1 MINLMNLLVISS
13 LTLSFN
19 LFGATLNLSEPMLI
33 EMSKKGSPQL
43 DQIQAAFLGAELASS
58 QGLEKYAPE
67 LFGQGVYKKTNEKSM
82 TTFQPV
88 FSPIKTAQL
97 GVRKSFV
104 QGFDTSAYLET
115 DQRSAQLQGGG
126 RLQNVTAT
134 TLVFKAQMDIWKN
147 LFGNISKREL
157 ESFDLDKKRAE
168 IEKDIQ
174 TKAFNI
180 ALRRVYW
187 SLVANKESFMVLDSL
202 LKTAAQQSKESKE
215 RQRNSIAEADEVARY
230 EAQLA
235 SRQAAQHYLEFQRE
249 ILIKQLRNLLPELS
263 ASEIVLDKYDLN
275 KAINEVLVC
284 TTSIGQQSVVP
295 YEFTQYDEV
304 IAMLRKVKSNNT
316 FVNNK
321 YSDADM
327 KLFGSLQS
335 KGVGSNVNNNQVTTG
350 SYGTAFSDQL
360 DNNRAG
366 YEIGVSVTLPFGSA
380 KESSLE
386 VKKLYDEKRLDALI
400 NSTDAQIVSTHQ
412 QLSKSVTILVD
423 VIRAQ
428 KANTAQLSKQLTIMK
443 KKYRQARITV
453 DQLVQ
458 DQDSLL
464 NSELSTID
472 TQLQILN
479 TLFDYLVIYTEIPCS
494 FNRI

>member
-1 MINLMNLLVISS
+1 MIKFMKLLAMSS

-19 LFGATLNLSEPMLI
+19 LFGATLNLSESMLI

-43 DQIQAAFLGAELASS
+43 DQIQAAFLGAELAST

-67 LFGQGVYKKTNEKSM
+67 LFGQGLYKKTNEKAL

-88 FSPIKTAQL
+88 FSPIKSAQL
-97 GVRKSFV
+97 GVRKSFS

-115 DQRSAQLQGGG
+115 DQRSAQIPSGGS
-126 RLQNVTAT
+126 LKNVTST

-147 LFGNISKREL
+147 LLGKMSKREL
-157 ESFDLDKKRAE
+157 ESAELDKKRAE

-187 SLVANKESFMVLDSL
+187 SLVANKESFLVLDSL
-202 LKTAAQQSKESKE
+202 LKTAAQQSREAKE
-215 RQRNSIAEADEVARY
+215 RQRNAVAEADEVARY

-249 ILIKQLRNLLPELS
+249 ILIKQLRSLLPELS
-263 ASEIVLDKYDLN
+263 ASEIVLENYDLN

-284 TTSIGQQSVVP
+284 TTSIGQQSAVP
-295 YEFTQYDEV
+295 YEFTKYDEV
-304 IAMLRKVKSNNT
+304 ISMLKQVRSNNS
-316 FVNNK
+316 FVNDK
-321 YSDADM
+321 YTDADM
-327 KLFGSLQS
+327 KLFGSVQS
-335 KGVGSNVNNNQVTTG
+335 KGVGSSLNGNQVTTG
-350 SYGTAFSDQL
+350 SYGSAFSDQL

-366 YEIGVSVTLPFGSA
+366 YEVGVSVSLPFGKA
-380 KESSLE
+380 KESTAE

-412 QLSKSVTILVD
+412 QLSKSVSILVN
-423 VIRAQ
+423 VIGAQ
-428 KANTAQLSKQLTIMK
+428 KVNSAQLSKQLTIMK

-464 NSELSTID
+464 NSELSTVD

-479 TLFDYLVIYTEIPCS
+479 TLFDYLVIYTETPCS

>member
-126 RLQNVTAT
+126 SLQNVTAT

-275 KAINEVLVC
+275 KTINEVLVC

-295 YEFTQYDEV
+295 
-304 IAMLRKVKSNNT
+304 
-316 FVNNK
+316 
-321 YSDADM
+321 
-327 KLFGSLQS
+327 
-335 KGVGSNVNNNQVTTG
+335 
-350 SYGTAFSDQL
+350 
-360 DNNRAG
+360 
-366 YEIGVSVTLPFGSA
+366 
-380 KESSLE
+380 
-386 VKKLYDEKRLDALI
+386 
-400 NSTDAQIVSTHQ
+400 
-412 QLSKSVTILVD
+412 
-423 VIRAQ
+423 
-428 KANTAQLSKQLTIMK
+428 
-443 KKYRQARITV
+443 
-453 DQLVQ
+453 
-458 DQDSLL
+458 
-464 NSELSTID
+464 
-472 TQLQILN
+472 
-479 TLFDYLVIYTEIPCS
+479 
-494 FNRI
+494 